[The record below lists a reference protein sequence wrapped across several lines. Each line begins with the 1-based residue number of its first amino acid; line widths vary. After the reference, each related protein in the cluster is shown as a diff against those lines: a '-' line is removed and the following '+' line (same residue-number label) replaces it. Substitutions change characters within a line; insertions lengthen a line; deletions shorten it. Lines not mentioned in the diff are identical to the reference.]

1 MIPISSFRYR
11 SNSALNSFYSLQ
23 LCTQTWAKDVYELV
37 DYDSSDLFSSEINIR
52 SNSYIYRESNQ
63 VISYPEKSNKKND
76 LLFQI
81 TTYMGKDISY
91 EIWTNSFHI
100 DESNNISQNS
110 AWFLLKPGKT
120 DIKSNKYK
128 LNPGDILKIGRITL
142 RIRDI
147 YFSNKKDTSSLLNE
161 SNCTNINI
169 KEMNTLKT
177 EGEPLNNNTNI
188 NPSKT

>member
-1 MIPISSFRYR
+1 
-11 SNSALNSFYSLQ
+11 
-23 LCTQTWAKDVYELV
+23 
-37 DYDSSDLFSSEINIR
+37 
-52 SNSYIYRESNQ
+52 
-63 VISYPEKSNKKND
+63 
-76 LLFQI
+76 
-81 TTYMGKDISY
+81 MGKDISY

-177 EGEPLNNNTNI
+177 EGEQLNNNTILRVVHYGLHLLLQGFRHALQALLQLCLQLLVVFQRSLFAQAFHVGLEHYWCVSRNGLGDVVAVAARCCKHYDGQERHHRCDYFLH
-188 NPSKT
+188 NR